1 MILEQRKQIS
11 LAYREFTVALVPWR
25 LGHAVLS
32 ATVKVPCPRDTV
44 VARVIHSNPS
54 HLDSDVARPAE
65 TNLAMAIAA
74 DKALEAAQQARI
86 QSRDARAV
94 GGDPY

>member
-1 MILEQRKQIS
+1 MPHGVSGTVCLIPRRRS
-11 LAYREFTVALVPWR
+11 RALA
-25 LGHAVLS
+25 
-32 ATVKVPCPRDTV
+32 RDTV
-44 VARVIHSNPS
+44 VARGIHSNPS
-54 HLDSDVARPAE
+54 RPLTGDVARPAE

-94 GGDPY
+94 GG